1 MSRPAW
7 PLLLLLILVSV
18 LPVRAAADSAEP
30 TQAADPGAEP
40 PAEPP
45 ADPPADPWRDPLGY
59 TAGLLAAACGLEDAS
74 AEALGQ
80 ALGGATLVEEKQL
93 QMGGETAGAR
103 RRYRLANGDEVVVQ
117 HASPDGLL
125 RRFAVEFDQRQPDDS
140 LRPLATT
147 LAGSDCA
154 VFHGRLIRY
163 DAEGLA
169 RTLELYGAGLSAPQA
184 AEPLNPPVPEG
195 RDPGGVAVA
204 LFDSGL
210 NYALPPFAQRLA
222 RDSEGR
228 SLGYDFWDLDERPF
242 DSHPTVSPFFPFRH
256 GTAVASV
263 LLNEAPAARLLPYR
277 YPRPDMGRM
286 ADMVEAAAGV
296 GAVIAA
302 MPMASDNPA
311 DWRAFAAA
319 AEARPEMLFV
329 VSAGNNGRDIEEA
342 PVYPAAFGLE
352 NLLVVTSAETD
363 GQLAAGANRG
373 AESVDLMVPAE
384 NLPVVD
390 FTGAPNR
397 GSGSSYAVPRVAA
410 LAARLLAAHPDWRAP
425 QLKAAILA
433 RAQPPQGDA
442 AEQVRY
448 GFIAD
453 PAAGP

>member
-1 MSRPAW
+1 MSRSAW
-7 PLLLLLILVSV
+7 PLLLV
-18 LPVRAAADSAEP
+18 LWLALALALTLPARAATDSPEP
-30 TQAADPGAEP
+30 AQAADPGAER
-40 PAEPP
+40 
-45 ADPPADPWRDPLGY
+45 WRDPLGY
-59 TAGLLAAACGLEDAS
+59 TAGLLAAACSLEDTS
-74 AEALGQ
+74 AEALGR
-80 ALGGATLVEEKQL
+80 ALGGATLVEQKL
-93 QMGGETAGAR
+93 FQMGGQTAGAR
-103 RRYRLANGDEVVVQ
+103 RRYRLGNGDEVVMQ
-117 HASPDGLL
+117 HASPGGLL
-125 RRFAVEFDQRQPDDS
+125 RRFAVEFDQRQPNGS

-169 RTLELYGAGLSAPQA
+169 TSLELFGADLSVPEA

-210 NYALPPFAQRLA
+210 NYALPPFAERLA
-222 RDSEGR
+222 RDSEGK

-263 LLNEAPAARLLPYR
+263 LLNEAPATRLLPYR
-277 YPRPDMGRM
+277 YPRPDLGRM
-286 ADMVEAAAGV
+286 ANMVEAAAGA

-319 AEARPEMLFV
+319 AETRPDMLFV
-329 VSAGNNGRDIEEA
+329 VSAGNNGRDIEET
-342 PVYPAAFGLE
+342 PLYPAAFGLE

-363 GQLAAGANRG
+363 GSLAAGANWG

-384 NLPVVD
+384 NLPVID
-390 FTGAPNR
+390 FTGAPDR

-442 AEQVRY
+442 AGRVRH

-453 PAAGP
+453 PAAGL